1 MSAMVAKVAVVA
13 TAAAGLAA
21 SFLVPWSP
29 EEPTVPAG
37 ALRMPAATRETT
49 VSVSIFPAPGRPE
62 SSLVPLERPRPPAA
76 QGPRSPALGPPT
88 PEPNLPESPLV
99 RRVPGAR
106 RVPLAPIRPQTD
118 ERLLAELGPDR
129 PDDRS
134 RRPLVAE

>member
-29 EEPTVPAG
+29 GEPTVPAG

-49 VSVSIFPAPGRPE
+49 VSVFPAPGRPE

-76 QGPRSPALGPPT
+76 QGPHSPPLGPPT
-88 PEPNLPESPLV
+88 LEPNLPESPLV
-99 RRVPGAR
+99 RRVPGAP

-134 RRPLVAE
+134 RRPHVAE

>member
-21 SFLVPWSP
+21 SFLVPLRP

-49 VSVSIFPAPGRPE
+49 VSVFPAPGRPE
-62 SSLVPLERPRPPAA
+62 SSLVPLERPRRPPGA

-88 PEPNLPESPLV
+88 PEPNLPEPPLV
-99 RRVPGAR
+99 RR
-106 RVPLAPIRPQTD
+106 
-118 ERLLAELGPDR
+118 
-129 PDDRS
+129 
-134 RRPLVAE
+134 